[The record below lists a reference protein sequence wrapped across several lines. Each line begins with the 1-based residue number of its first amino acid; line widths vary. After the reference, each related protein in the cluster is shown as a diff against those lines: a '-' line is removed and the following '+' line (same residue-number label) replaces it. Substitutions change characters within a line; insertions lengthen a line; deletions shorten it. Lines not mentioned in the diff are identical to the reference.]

1 VRLYRSWL
9 VLLVIFGVVLAAC
22 GTGSTS
28 TEPSTSAAAQSE
40 EPEPTGSESIAPE
53 PSEDPVAGQTVRVVY
68 ASEGVGINDF
78 ITKLAFDALA
88 ERGLEVEYQ
97 FVAEDTLGVQAVIR
111 GDAELAGGTPP
122 VTINAHE
129 QSSDIQFLAQYNRQA
144 WSLASTSDI
153 TEVEQLEGKTIAV
166 HGETSFTKTV
176 ADLIIEEYGLQD
188 VEVIIIPGSDVRAQ
202 ALLSGQIDAT
212 VLDIQ
217 DVALASNQEPGAIN
231 VLVRFSQLF
240 PELTSVRF
248 TANRNWIDANPE
260 LAREIV
266 KALVVANREAVDD
279 PDGTVAA
286 AQAYYDD
293 QDPDVVE
300 AIIRAFIEG
309 DHWVLDGGMSEEN
322 ALSEL
327 QFYLDAGQTTLEPTA
342 ENVESLYRLDIL
354 NDVLDE
360 LGRVED

>member
-1 VRLYRSWL
+1 MKLHRSWL
-9 VLLVIFGVVLAAC
+9 GLAATLVLVLSAC
-22 GTGSTS
+22 SSPGSS
-28 TEPSTSAAAQSE
+28 VSSAAPESVAPPASE
-40 EPEPTGSESIAPE
+40 GASVAPE
-53 PSEDPVAGQTVRVVY
+53 PSVDPVAGETIRVVY
-68 ASEGVGINDF
+68 ASDGVGINDF
-78 ITKLAFDALA
+78 ITKLAFDALE
-88 ERGLEVEYQ
+88 ERGLTVEYQ
-97 FVAEDTLGVQAVIR
+97 FVAEDTLGIQAVLR

-129 QSSDIQFLAQYNRQA
+129 QDQNLQFLAQYNRQA
-144 WSLASTSDI
+144 WSLAATADI
-153 TEVEQLEGKTIAV
+153 TDVEQLSGKTIAV

-176 ADLIIEEYGLQD
+176 AELIIEEYGLTD
-188 VEVIIIPGSDVRAQ
+188 VEVLIIPGSDVRAQ

-217 DVALASNQEPGAIN
+217 DVALASSQAPGAIN
-231 VLVRFSQLF
+231 VLVRFSQLY

-248 TANRNWIDANPE
+248 TANRTWIDEHPA
-260 LAREIV
+260 LAREIS
-266 KALVVANREAVDD
+266 KGLIEANRAAVED
-279 PDGTVAA
+279 PDGTVAQ
-286 AQAYYDD
+286 AQEYYPD
-293 QDPDVVE
+293 QDPEITE

-327 QFYLDAGQTTLEPTA
+327 QFYLDAGQTTLEPTP

-360 LGRVED
+360 LGRIES